1 MSPLTIELVLGLV
14 LFAGAF
20 VQSSVGFGINVIAGP
35 AVVILAPDLMPGAL
49 VLNGFILPTIQL
61 VRDGVDIHWRPL
73 GWTVLAR
80 AVTTP
85 MGVWLV
91 LVLNKAWLG
100 FMLGM
105 LILMT
110 AGLSVRR
117 VDVRPTRR
125 NALVAGAL
133 SGVTGS
139 SAAVGGPFVALLFQH
154 ERPDRLRSTLALSFL
169 AGGTLSILGL
179 VPSGQLDWSHVRAA
193 AIWAPFVLA
202 GYLAAGPARKLL
214 DEARMRAAV
223 LAFCAIAGVVLIV
236 RALFV

>member
-35 AVVILAPDLMPGAL
+35 AVVIFAPDLMPGAL

-133 SGVTGS
+133 CSTRAECVRPCWRSARLPEWCSSCAPYSSKPKSLAAEPRSITRSKSSTPSGRWLTMTTV
-139 SAAVGGPFVALLFQH
+139 
-154 ERPDRLRSTLALSFL
+154 RPANPRRTSRSTS
-169 AGGTLSILGL
+169 T
-179 VPSGQLDWSHVRAA
+179 
-193 AIWAPFVLA
+193 
-202 GYLAAGPARKLL
+202 
-214 DEARMRAAV
+214 AV
-223 LAFCAIAGVVLIV
+223 A
-236 RALFV
+236 